1 MTSSGTVV
9 DVDVMGEPIRLVRP
23 EVEPVVRLIA
33 DRPPRVFEVILTF
46 PEESVAT
53 LTDLVDCPP
62 AVSAALICV
71 CICAASVV
79 AV

>member
-1 MTSSGTVV
+1 M
-9 DVDVMGEPIRLVRP
+9 RP
-23 EVEPVVRLIA
+23 VFVPVVRLIE

-62 AVSAALICV
+62 VSAVLICF

-79 AV
+79 VV

>member
-9 DVDVMGEPIRLVRP
+9 DVDEMGEPIRLVRP
-23 EVEPVVRLIA
+23 VFAPAAVRLIE

-71 CICAASVV
+71 CI
-79 AV
+79 